1 MLRNVLNTWTD
12 DHDLRTAV
20 RVALLKAL
28 FASRAS
34 LIVGAG
40 LGITMASVV
49 AWYCPSPWLIACG
62 ALLSLTGILRVVSFG
77 LFKPGH
83 ADRHAWKW
91 EIVYQAGAM
100 AFALLV
106 GLETLLTILISDD
119 LHLHLLTAFMSTG
132 YAAGAAGR
140 NTGRPVLALLQ
151 LHACALPLSIAL
163 LISPSLPG
171 LIVAIGNLL
180 YIAVIADITLRTYRT
195 VLDAYIDR
203 QEKLR
208 LAKVYEKLSKTDPLT
223 GIDNRTTLKDNLD
236 HLLNESQH
244 RVAVLWL
251 DLDRFKQINDTLG
264 HGSGDVVLHTVAAR
278 LKSILGGKGTIARFG
293 GDEFVLVLPVSHG
306 EEAVTIAES
315 VIKAINAPIDLG
327 HMQVDVSASVGISL
341 SDGGIDADE
350 LLRHADVALYEAKA
364 AGRRCVKLFDPEME
378 RRLLQSKQIE
388 RDLKHALEND
398 EMEVYFQPVVCL
410 EAFRVKSFEALLR
423 WRHPEAGN
431 VPPSVFIPIAE
442 ASHSIEP
449 ITEWVLKQACLQAAN
464 WPEDIAVAVNISAVC
479 LSDRTLPSMVANTLL
494 TTRIPPRLLHLEI
507 TETALLAD
515 DPDIKFVLEALKG
528 IGVSLSLDDFGTGYS
543 SLSHLC
549 RYRFDTI
556 KIDRSFLAN
565 IQSQPE
571 SRAVIQA
578 IVGLATSLD
587 LTVVAEGIETLEQL
601 NYVAEHGCGA
611 GQGYYFAKPMPAAE
625 VPDYLS
631 RAEEEITRYAQLTG
645 NSEDRVDGPDP
656 GQQKVA

>member
-1 MLRNVLNTWTD
+1 MLRSVLNSWTD

-40 LGITMASVV
+40 LGIALASVV
-49 AWYCPSPWLIACG
+49 AWYCPSPWLIGCG
-62 ALLSLTGILRVVSFG
+62 LLLAVVGILRVVSFG

-91 EIVYQAGAM
+91 EIVYQAGAI

-106 GLETLLTILISDD
+106 GMETLLTILISGD
-119 LHLHLLTAFMSTG
+119 LRLHVLTAFMSTG

-151 LHACALPLSIAL
+151 LHICALPLTIAM
-163 LISPSLPG
+163 LIQPSLPG
-171 LIVAIGNLL
+171 MIVAIGNLL
-180 YIAVIADITLRTYRT
+180 YIAVIADITLRTYQT
-195 VLDAYIDR
+195 VLEAYIDR

-236 HLLNESQH
+236 VLLSQNLH

-278 LKSILGGKGTIARFG
+278 LKSIIGTRGTIARFG
-293 GDEFVLVLPVSHG
+293 GDEFVLVLSVTG
-306 EEAVTIAES
+306 GDEAVAIAES
-315 VIKAINAPIDLG
+315 VITAINAPIDLG

-341 SDGGIDADE
+341 SDNGIEGDE

-378 RRLLQSKQIE
+378 RLLLQNKQIE
-388 RDLKHALEND
+388 RDLKHALDND
-398 EMEVYFQPVVCL
+398 EMAVYFQPVVCL
-410 EAFRVKSFEALLR
+410 ETLRVKSFEALLR
-423 WRHPEAGN
+423 WRHPEAGH

-442 ASHSIEP
+442 TTHSIKP
-449 ITEWVLKQACLQAAN
+449 ITEWVLKQSCLQAVQ
-464 WPEDIAVAVNISAVC
+464 WPEDVAVAVNISAVC
-479 LSDRTLPSMVANTLL
+479 LSDRTLPSLVATTLL
-494 TTRIPPRLLHLEI
+494 TTGIPPRRLHLEI

-528 IGVSLSLDDFGTGYS
+528 LGVSLSLDDFGTGYS
-543 SLSHLC
+543 SLSH
-549 RYRFDTI
+549 
-556 KIDRSFLAN
+556 
-565 IQSQPE
+565 
-571 SRAVIQA
+571 
-578 IVGLATSLD
+578 
-587 LTVVAEGIETLEQL
+587 
-601 NYVAEHGCGA
+601 
-611 GQGYYFAKPMPAAE
+611 
-625 VPDYLS
+625 
-631 RAEEEITRYAQLTG
+631 
-645 NSEDRVDGPDP
+645 
-656 GQQKVA
+656 